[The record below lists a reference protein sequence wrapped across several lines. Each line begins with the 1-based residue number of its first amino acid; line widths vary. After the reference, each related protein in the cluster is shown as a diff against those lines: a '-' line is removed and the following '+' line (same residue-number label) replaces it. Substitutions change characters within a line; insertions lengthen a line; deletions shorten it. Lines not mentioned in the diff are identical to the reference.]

1 MKIFKVVVN
10 GNAYEVSVEELK
22 GQTGSGSA
30 PVPATTA
37 SKPATSPQFSAPATP
52 KPSTSPAG
60 GESGE
65 GTVVAQMPGT
75 IVDIDVN
82 VGDKVTRGQKLLV
95 LEAMKMENE
104 IVAPQGGVVSE
115 ISVTAGA
122 LVNAGDVLVVLS

>member
-1 MKIFKVVVN
+1 MRMFDVFVN
-10 GNAYEVSVEELK
+10 DTKYEVAIEEKKEQAGSISV
-22 GQTGSGSA
+22 SSA
-30 PVPATTA
+30 PA
-37 SKPATSPQFSAPATP
+37 SKPAAASRPPAPAVAS
-52 KPSTSPAG
+52 KPSTPTAG
-60 GESGE
+60 RDSGE

-104 IVAPQGGVVSE
+104 IVAPQDGTISE

-122 LVNAGDVLVVLS
+122 LVNAGDVLVVLI

>member
-1 MKIFKVVVN
+1 MRMFEVVVN
-10 GNAYEVSVEELK
+10 GTKYEVAVEEKK
-22 GQTGSGSA
+22 GQAGSTSA
-30 PVPATTA
+30 PSAPASEPAAAPRTA
-37 SKPATSPQFSAPATP
+37 SAPATP
-52 KPSTSPAG
+52 KPSTPPAG
-60 GESGE
+60 GASGE
-65 GTVVAQMPGT
+65 GAVVAQMPGT

-104 IVAPQGGVVSE
+104 IVAPQDGTVSE